1 MHALL
6 LSAARP
12 TRSMQVSPT
21 SARRSCPPLRAGRQR
36 RHLAG
41 RPTKRRGDCDHA
53 LGGRAGATRQRG
65 TSERTS
71 CGRGRRD
78 ARERAA
84 QRQPLRSRR
93 LRDVAPGSVAKPVR
107 RTARPCSVCIRHG
120 PTATPTTASTSR
132 PNMLRPLSLSSRA
145 TRFPKALFLDLACS
159 LAPGVLNDRRAE
171 RPMRDGVANEFAHQ
185 HADVERPVRPGEFD

>member
-1 MHALL
+1 
-6 LSAARP
+6 
-12 TRSMQVSPT
+12 MQVSPT
-21 SARRSCPPLRAGRQR
+21 SARRSCPSPTSRA
-36 RHLAG
+36 AKAASCWST
-41 RPTKRRGDCDHA
+41 TKRRGDCDHA

-93 LRDVAPGSVAKPVR
+93 LRDVAPGSAAKPVR
-107 RTARPCSVCIRHG
+107 RTTRPCSVCIRHG

-145 TRFPKALFLDLACS
+145 TRFPKALFLDLTV
-159 LAPGVLNDRRAE
+159 LARAGRPKRSSRRGE
-171 RPMRDGVANEFAHQ
+171 RRLRGILTSSHRLARAS
-185 HADVERPVRPGEFD
+185 AIG